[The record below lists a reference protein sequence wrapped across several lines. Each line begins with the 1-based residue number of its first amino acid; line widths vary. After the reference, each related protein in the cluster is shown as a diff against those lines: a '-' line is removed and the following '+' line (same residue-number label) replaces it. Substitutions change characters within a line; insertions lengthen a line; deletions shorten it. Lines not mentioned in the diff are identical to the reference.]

1 MATIKLYRVPFTSE
15 SNYLF
20 DDGLKYPP
28 VTTLSN
34 FPFIKI
40 APSLA
45 IDINV
50 NQASLDPRT
59 FNYIQI
65 QNTNS
70 DQQYYYF
77 VTNIV
82 WKNENTLQAHCK
94 IDVLNTYR
102 YDIINGNIFSS
113 KCYIERDTTPR
124 FYDYNTKYRIDRKSE
139 DIFPPCDN
147 IVKNEEIKQ
156 PYYNFYLVKRTIPA
170 GDITVKD
177 MFTGLEVKL
186 KFNSRRLYFQIVQ
199 DDTVERFQ
207 YKIYD
212 GTANRTSQLLEV
224 APLSSI
230 DRYDETIINITQL
243 PFFPFYTFN
252 DGKINASI
260 KGASGSTDSS
270 FELNGIQCFSENLF
284 DEYFTTRP
292 LITSNIKID
301 TLNFTIPNRPNT
313 INALWNTAKNQ
324 AYEPKLY
331 HSDFYKTGIY
341 YNDKILSLKL
351 EDIKLDIGEYTKDIN
366 IIQKTSANI
375 DTSFLL
381 DYADKNYY
389 TTDINGEMKKFDNE
403 FQLYTD
409 AYINYMRNGYNYDKS
424 ARDRQTVANVLG
436 LTASVVTTGASIA
449 LAPATGGVSLLGAI
463 GGATSLTTGTVNTIN
478 NINQSNDNINRK
490 IKETLN
496 STLSVTGTN
505 SLSLQNYYSFKP
517 KYFIIKP
524 SQEYLN
530 KIYDI
535 LYYTGYKVDAFRE
548 PPFHNRVIFDYI
560 KMDIDL
566 KAYFNPMFLE
576 ELKARFKEG
585 VYIFHVNPSNNYDTS
600 FTKENF
606 DND

>member
-20 DDGLKYPP
+20 DKGLTYTP

-50 NQASLDPRT
+50 NQSRLDPYT
-59 FNYIQI
+59 FNYMQI
-65 QNTNS
+65 QNTFS
-70 DQQYYYF
+70 SQQYYYF
-77 VTNIV
+77 VINIV

-102 YDIINGNIFSS
+102 EDIINGNIFSN
-113 KCYIERDTTPR
+113 KCYIERNTTPR
-124 FYDYNTKYRIDRKSE
+124 FNDNTNYRIDRKSE
-139 DIFPPCDN
+139 DIFPPCDD
-147 IVKNEEIKQ
+147 IIKCDEIKQ

-170 GDITVKD
+170 GEITVKD
-177 MFTGLEVKL
+177 IFTGLQVKL
-186 KFNSRRLYFQIVQ
+186 NFNSPRLYYQIVQ
-199 DDTVERFQ
+199 DSSVERFH

-212 GTANRTSQLLEV
+212 GATNRTSPLLEV
-224 APLSSI
+224 APISSI
-230 DRYDETIINITQL
+230 DRYHETIINITQL

-252 DGKINASI
+252 DGVINAVI
-260 KGASGSTDSS
+260 NGTSGSTDNG
-270 FELNGIQCFSENLF
+270 FEVNGIQCFGESVF
-284 DEYFTTRP
+284 DDYYVTRP
-292 LITSNIKID
+292 LITSNIKIG
-301 TLNFTIPNRPNT
+301 TLNFTIPNPPNT
-313 INALWNTAKNQ
+313 VNALWNTPKNQ
-324 AYEPKLY
+324 AYEPKLF

-351 EDIKLDIGEYTKDIN
+351 EDLKLDSGVYTKDIN

-463 GGATSLTTGTVNTIN
+463 GGATSLTTGAVNTIN

-496 STLSVTGTN
+496 STLSVTGSS
-505 SLSLQNYYSFKP
+505 SLSLQNYYSMKP

-524 SQEYLN
+524 SKEYLN

-535 LYYTGYKVDAFRE
+535 LYYTGYKVNGFHT
-548 PPFHNRVIFDYI
+548 PSLHNRVIFDYI

-566 KAYFNPMFLE
+566 KEFFNPMFLE

-585 VYIFHVNPSNNYDTS
+585 VYIFHANQTANYDTS

-606 DND
+606 DNV

>member
-1 MATIKLYRVPFTSE
+1 MATIELYRVPFTSE

-20 DDGLKYPP
+20 DDGLKYSP
-28 VTTLSN
+28 VKILSN

-50 NQASLDPRT
+50 NQSRLDPHT
-59 FNYIQI
+59 FNYILI

-70 DQQYYYF
+70 SQQYYYF
-77 VTNIV
+77 VTNIA
-82 WKNENTLQAHCK
+82 WKNENTLQVHCK

-102 YDIINGNIFSS
+102 EDIINGSIFSN
-113 KCYIERDTTPR
+113 KCYIERNTTPR
-124 FYDYNTKYRIDRKSE
+124 FYNNTNYRIDRKSE
-139 DIFPPCDN
+139 DIFPPCDD
-147 IVKNEEIKQ
+147 IIKCDQINQ

-170 GDITVKD
+170 GAITVKD
-177 MFTGLEVKL
+177 LFTGLEVKL
-186 KFNSRRLYFQIVQ
+186 NFNSRKLYYQIVQ
-199 DDTVERFQ
+199 DSSVERFR
-207 YKIYD
+207 YKVFD
-212 GTANRTSQLLEV
+212 GATNRTSQLLEV
-224 APLSSI
+224 APISSI

-243 PFFPFYTFN
+243 PFFPFYTFK
-252 DGKINASI
+252 DSVINASI
-260 KGASGSTDSS
+260 NRASTSMGNA
-270 FELNGIQCFSENLF
+270 FELNGVQCFGEAVF
-284 DEYFTTRP
+284 DDYYVMRP

-301 TLNFTIPNRPNT
+301 TLNFTIPNHPNT
-313 INALWNTAKNQ
+313 INALWNTPKNQ
-324 AYEPKLY
+324 AYEPKLF

-351 EDIKLDIGEYTKDIN
+351 EDIKLDSGVYTKDIN

-389 TTDINGEMKKFDNE
+389 TADINGEMKKFDNE
-403 FQLYTD
+403 FQLYSD

-496 STLSVTGTN
+496 STLSVTGSS
-505 SLSLQNYYSFKP
+505 SLSLQNYYSMKP

-524 SQEYLN
+524 SKEYLN

-535 LYYTGYKVDAFRE
+535 LYYTGYKVEAFKA
-548 PPFHNRVIFDYI
+548 PTLHNRVIFDYI

-566 KAYFNPMFLE
+566 KEFFNPMFLE

-585 VYIFHVNPSNNYDTS
+585 VYIFHAYQSENYDTS

-606 DND
+606 DNV

>member
-1 MATIKLYRVPFTSE
+1 MATVELYRVPFTSE

-20 DDGLKYPP
+20 DVGLRYSP
-28 VTTLSN
+28 VKILSN

-45 IDINV
+45 IDINID
-50 NQASLDPRT
+50 QSRLDPHT
-59 FNYIQI
+59 FNYILI

-70 DQQYYYF
+70 NQQYYYF

-82 WKNENTLQAHCK
+82 WKNENTLQVHCK

-102 YDIINGNIFSS
+102 DDIINGDIFSN
-113 KCYIERDTTPR
+113 KCYIERNTTPR
-124 FYDYNTKYRIDRKSE
+124 FYDNTNYRIDRKSE
-139 DIFPPCDN
+139 DIFPPCDD
-147 IVKNEEIKQ
+147 IIKCDEIMQ

-186 KFNSRRLYFQIVQ
+186 KFNSRKLYFQIVQ
-199 DDTVERFQ
+199 DDSVERFQ
-207 YKIYD
+207 YQIYD
-212 GTANRTSQLLEV
+212 GATNRTSQLLEV
-224 APLSSI
+224 ASISSI

-252 DGKINASI
+252 DGTINATI
-260 KGASGSTDSS
+260 NGASGSTDNG
-270 FELNGIQCFSENLF
+270 FELNGVQCFGESVF
-284 DEYFTTRP
+284 DDYYINKP

-301 TLNFTIPNRPNT
+301 TINYSIPNPPNT
-313 INALWNTAKNQ
+313 IDALWNTPKNQ
-324 AYEPKLY
+324 SYEPKLF

-351 EDIKLDIGEYTKDIN
+351 EDIKLDSGVYTKDIN
-366 IIQKTSANI
+366 IVQKTSANI

-389 TTDINGEMKKFDNE
+389 TTDVNGEMKKFDNE

-490 IKETLN
+490 IKEALN
-496 STLSVTGTN
+496 STLSVTGST

-535 LYYTGYKVDAFRE
+535 LYYTGYKLDGFKA
-548 PPFHNRVIFDYI
+548 PSFHNRVIFDYI

-585 VYIFHVNPSNNYDTS
+585 VYIFHANASSNYDTS

-606 DND
+606 DNV